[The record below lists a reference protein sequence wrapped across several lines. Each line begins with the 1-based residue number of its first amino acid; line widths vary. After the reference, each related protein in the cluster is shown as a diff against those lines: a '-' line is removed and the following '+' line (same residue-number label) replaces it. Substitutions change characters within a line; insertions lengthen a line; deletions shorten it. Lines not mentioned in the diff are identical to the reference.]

1 MDACRILRSLCW
13 GIVGISLPVVYPC
26 AVTLVISQVILS
38 LPPQQVLPC
47 NDTPALHPVR
57 PSRAGLCRRAFE
69 MQRTPACRQSR
80 LLTPEADTVD
90 HLHAQHTVAQR
101 IRSPPAGPARPH
113 MVGAHI
119 DLKPRNTVTK
129 LVPKQAAGQ
138 HTPQGVRN
146 HPKTHFG
153 MTSCSSWCDVL
164 WFDSRFAP
172 TQPAPPTSWP
182 TAHSLWN
189 KRRRIHHQTLLTRH
203 LEEVILR
210 RQDALVPVA
219 MTP

>member
-1 MDACRILRSLCW
+1 MACSSLRDLPCLVPIRLQQTISRSRCGEVLLDACRILRSLCW

-119 DLKPRNTVTK
+119 DLKPVSYTHLT
-129 LVPKQAAGQ
+129 LPT
-138 HTPQGVRN
+138 TPYV
-146 HPKTHFG
+146 
-153 MTSCSSWCDVL
+153 
-164 WFDSRFAP
+164 
-172 TQPAPPTSWP
+172 
-182 TAHSLWN
+182 
-189 KRRRIHHQTLLTRH
+189 
-203 LEEVILR
+203 
-210 RQDALVPVA
+210 
-219 MTP
+219 